1 MVVECHFVEK
11 NFVNVL
17 FYPPQVE
24 NSMLQKALDNVE
36 ENNEKLRDANSAMK
50 EKLQTLNG
58 SSNNSTACAS
68 SLSSTSSPDQ
78 QA

>member
-1 MVVECHFVEK
+1 M
-11 NFVNVL
+11 L
-17 FYPPQVE
+17 FYPTQVE

-58 SSNNSTACAS
+58 SSNNSTAYTS